1 METRKEYKF
10 LLSNNELLKL
20 SKIFQ
25 SKLSSIHPER
35 EISSLYMDT
44 IDLKL
49 FKDSQLFDVDKIKF
63 RYRKYSNDN
72 NIYFEIKENNKLGK
86 FKKTENTNYKNFKEI
101 KNLFFKDLL
110 LEPTIEINYI
120 RNYYKYKN
128 LRITIDKGLNYKLP
142 SNRSRS
148 KIKKNYQ
155 KNIIEYK
162 LNTSNDPDIEKYFV
176 SNPTKFSKYEEGIN
190 LLYNF

>member
-1 METRKEYKF
+1 
-10 LLSNNELLKL
+10 
-20 SKIFQ
+20 
-25 SKLSSIHPER
+25 
-35 EISSLYMDT
+35 MDT

-162 LNTSNDPDIEKYFV
+162 LNTYNDPDIEKYFV

-190 LLYNF
+190 FLYNF

>member
-63 RYRKYSNDN
+63 RYSGKY
-72 NIYFEIKENNKLGK
+72 
-86 FKKTENTNYKNFKEI
+86 
-101 KNLFFKDLL
+101 
-110 LEPTIEINYI
+110 
-120 RNYYKYKN
+120 
-128 LRITIDKGLNYKLP
+128 
-142 SNRSRS
+142 
-148 KIKKNYQ
+148 
-155 KNIIEYK
+155 
-162 LNTSNDPDIEKYFV
+162 
-176 SNPTKFSKYEEGIN
+176 
-190 LLYNF
+190 